1 MPGSRSRR
9 VAVVIIAIAVAA
21 TCVSLGLWQ
30 LRRLD
35 ERRALNA
42 RILERRS
49 TTPLSIEGVP
59 GNAAAEPYRPA
70 TAQGRYDVEHEVL
83 VYGRSLD
90 GEAGHHVV
98 TPLILPGGGA
108 ILVVRGW
115 VPFAMQAAP
124 VRDAAPPAN
133 EVRVRGS
140 LAPDE
145 GDGSVSPDAEGIV
158 RVLDVRGIASALPY
172 DVFPLPLQLADQ
184 TPPQPGSLPI
194 PVPLP
199 ALSEGPHFSYAIQ
212 WFSFAVIA
220 VVGAVILLRR
230 ERHPTRHLTTGAP

>member
-9 VAVVIIAIAVAA
+9 VAVVVVIAVVVAA
-21 TCVSLGLWQ
+21 TCVNLGLWQ

-42 RILERRS
+42 EILDRRS
-49 TTPLSIEGVP
+49 ASPLSIEDVAGS
-59 GNAAAEPYRPA
+59 AAEPYRPA
-70 TAQGRYDVEHEVL
+70 TARGAYDIEHEVL

-98 TPLILPGGGA
+98 TPLLLPDGGA
-108 ILVVRGW
+108 VLVVRGW

-124 VRDAAPPAN
+124 VRAAAPPAN
-133 EVRVRGS
+133 EVRVEGF

-145 GDGSVSPDAEGIV
+145 GDGSVAPDANGVV
-158 RVLDVRGIASALPY
+158 RVLDVRGIASSLPY

-199 ALSEGPHFSYAIQ
+199 ALSEGPHLSYAIQ
-212 WFSFAVIA
+212 WFAFAVVA
-220 VVGAVILLRR
+220 LVGAVILLRR
-230 ERHPTRHLTTGAP
+230 DRGAATGAP

>member
-9 VAVVIIAIAVAA
+9 VAVVVIAVLVAA
-21 TCVSLGLWQ
+21 TCVNLGLWQ

-42 RILERRS
+42 TILGRRS
-49 TTPLSIEGVP
+49 ATPISIEGVS
-59 GNAAAEPYRPA
+59 ATSAAEPYRPA
-70 TAQGRYDVEHEVL
+70 TAQGTYDVDHEMI

-98 TPLILPGGGA
+98 TPLLLLRGGA

-124 VRDAAPPAN
+124 VQAAAPPAN
-133 EVRVRGS
+133 EVRVEGL

-145 GDGSVSPDAEGIV
+145 GDGSVAPDADGVV
-158 RVLDVRGIASALPY
+158 RILDVRGIASSLPY

-184 TPPQPGSLPI
+184 APPQPGSLPI
-194 PVPLP
+194 PVPMP
-199 ALSEGPHFSYAIQ
+199 ALSEGPHLSYAIQ
-212 WFSFAVIA
+212 WFSFALVA
-220 VVGAVILLRR
+220 LVGAVILLRR
-230 ERHPTRHLTTGAP
+230 DRRAVTGAP

>member
-1 MPGSRSRR
+1 MRGSRSRR
-9 VAVVIIAIAVAA
+9 AAVTVVVAVLVAA
-21 TCVSLGLWQ
+21 TCVNLGLWQ

-42 RILERRS
+42 RILDRRS
-49 TTPLSIEGVP
+49 ATPITIESVP
-59 GNAAAEPYRPA
+59 GSAPADAYRAAAARG
-70 TAQGRYDVEHEVL
+70 TYDVDHEVL

-98 TPLILPGGGA
+98 TPLVLPGGGA

-124 VRDAAPPAN
+124 VRGAAPPAN
-133 EVRVRGS
+133 EVEVTGS
-140 LAPDE
+140 LVPDE
-145 GDGSVSPDAEGIV
+145 GDGSVAPDADGIV
-158 RVLDVRGIASALPY
+158 RVLDVQGVASSMPY
-172 DVFPLPLQLADQ
+172 DVFPLPLQLAEQ

-199 ALSEGPHFSYAIQ
+199 ELSEGPHLSYAIQ
-212 WFSFAVIA
+212 WFSFAA
-220 VVGAVILLRR
+220 VALVGAAILLRR
-230 ERHPTRHLTTGAP
+230 DRRAATTAP